1 MTTTPRMRFLGAE
14 TFQTRS
20 GESIVVTPRGRT
32 FRVGLPAA
40 DLRRILTSFDGTR
53 SLDEVV
59 ERLPETGEY
68 RRFLDRMRT
77 EGVLAES
84 DPVAGE
90 RHLARFSFHGGAG
103 SPRTVENV
111 DLVLLGDPD
120 LTRVAASHDAV
131 AGFRTTTVVE
141 SVSGLS
147 GTGDVVLAQL
157 HGHHAAG
164 PLGETEKFC
173 ARFGLRWSHFHLENG
188 IAYFGP
194 HVLPGTGAAF
204 SDLDARRIAAAHD
217 PELVRA
223 LDRPAGAGYL
233 PPAAELSWLVGTFLM
248 DLTRWLLGAGA
259 RGHGHEVEVDPVLL
273 SVVAHPVL
281 PLPHQRPD
289 TAVTG
294 DPSLLTDER
303 TGLVTAVSKVRHHSA
318 IPLSLATYRA
328 QVADISRVSEWR
340 NDVVAGGSAF
350 GDEAAA
356 RNAALGEAVERYCG
370 NIITRELLTHGSH
383 RVLARGRDRVIDPAS
398 LVLFSDRQHATRG
411 FPFTPFT
418 SDLPVH
424 WVRGRSLT
432 TGEPSLLPASLV
444 YPNWYRH
451 AGSEVPRT
459 NSTYYPGLAT
469 GTDLT
474 SALTAGLLEL
484 VERHATMVWWLNLP
498 PARRITGVD
507 DSVFDGTELLHRS
520 LDLPNEFGVPVVA
533 GVVEDPSARL
543 LTIGFAA
550 RPTVR
555 AAALKAWT
563 EGLTLQDLS
572 RDLQEPDG
580 GFRRAA
586 AKGQVGDTIKPWRA
600 DRRYLDSYRADF
612 RDVVDLTCQ
621 AQVHLDPVAQDLVR
635 PWTDGPLAVAASDLP
650 QLPGG
655 GLAEL
660 RAVVEA
666 RGHEIFYADI
676 TTPDVAHCGLT
687 VVRVVVPGLVPNF
700 PAAFPYLGNGVV
712 QQAAVDLGWRTTPLP
727 EDGLNHV
734 PLPHA

>member
-1 MTTTPRMRFLGAE
+1 M
-14 TFQTRS
+14 
-20 GESIVVTPRGRT
+20 
-32 FRVGLPAA
+32 
-40 DLRRILTSFDGTR
+40 
-53 SLDEVV
+53 
-59 ERLPETGEY
+59 
-68 RRFLDRMRT
+68 
-77 EGVLAES
+77 
-84 DPVAGE
+84 
-90 RHLARFSFHGGAG
+90 
-103 SPRTVENV
+103 
-111 DLVLLGDPD
+111 
-120 LTRVAASHDAV
+120 
-131 AGFRTTTVVE
+131 
-141 SVSGLS
+141 
-147 GTGDVVLAQL
+147 
-157 HGHHAAG
+157 
-164 PLGETEKFC
+164 
-173 ARFGLRWSHFHLENG
+173 
-188 IAYFGP
+188 
-194 HVLPGTGAAF
+194 
-204 SDLDARRIAAAHD
+204 
-217 PELVRA
+217 
-223 LDRPAGAGYL
+223 
-233 PPAAELSWLVGTFLM
+233 
-248 DLTRWLLGAGA
+248 
-259 RGHGHEVEVDPVLL
+259 
-273 SVVAHPVL
+273 
-281 PLPHQRPD
+281 
-289 TAVTG
+289 
-294 DPSLLTDER
+294 
-303 TGLVTAVSKVRHHSA
+303 
-318 IPLSLATYRA
+318 
-328 QVADISRVSEWR
+328 
-340 NDVVAGGSAF
+340 
-350 GDEAAA
+350 
-356 RNAALGEAVERYCG
+356 ERYCG
-370 NIITRELLTHGSH
+370 NIITRELLVHGSH

-424 WVRGRSLT
+424 WVRGQSLT

-484 VERHATMVWWLNLP
+484 VERHATMVWWPNLP

-555 AAALKAWT
+555 TAALKAWT

-572 RDLQEPDG
+572 RDLQEPGG

-635 PWTDGPLAVAASDLP
+635 PWTDGQLTVAASDLP
-650 QLPGG
+650 RLPGG

-660 RAVVEA
+660 RAAVEA